1 MQVCSVCV
9 PLQSCW
15 SVGGEVVLCTSIIM
29 LVGWEGG
36 SFVGSISMLIG
47 WEGGSFVYRYNH
59 VGRLGGR

>member
-1 MQVCSVCV
+1 MLVS
-9 PLQSCW
+9 W
-15 SVGGEVVLCTSIIM
+15 GEVVLCTSIIM

-36 SFVGSISMLIG
+36 SFVDSIIMLIG